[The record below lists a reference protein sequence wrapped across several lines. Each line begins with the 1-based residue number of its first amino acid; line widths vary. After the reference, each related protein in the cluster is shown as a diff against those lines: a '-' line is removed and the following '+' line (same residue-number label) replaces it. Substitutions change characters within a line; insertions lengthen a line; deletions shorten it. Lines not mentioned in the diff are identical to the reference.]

1 MSSESSGP
9 PPPGELRV
17 DLPAGVQARLD
28 KDQLVLKGPHGEVHR
43 SIPLGALRVT
53 TEGPAITFTLLVPS
67 DRKRARALLN
77 TWERHVGNMAQG
89 VTHGF
94 EARMKVVA
102 AHFPMKVSVK
112 DRSVVIENFLGEK
125 YPRTASILPGVEAKV
140 DGEFVLLTGADIERV
155 GQSAANIER
164 TTKIRDYDPRVF
176 QDGIYIVDKARPRA
190 AEGA

>member
-1 MSSESSGP
+1 MSSEGSGAP
-9 PPPGELRV
+9 APGTVRV
-17 DLPAGVQARLD
+17 DLPAGVTARLD
-28 KDQLVLKGPHGEVHR
+28 KDQLFVKGPHGEVHR
-43 SIPLGALRVT
+43 PVPLGALTVT
-53 TEGPAITFTLLVPS
+53 TEGATVTLTLLVS
-67 DRKRARALLN
+67 SERKKARSLIN
-77 TWERHVGNMAQG
+77 TWERHVANMAAG

-102 AHFPMKVSVK
+102 AHFPMKVAVK
-112 DRSVVIENFLGEK
+112 DHSVVIENFLGEK

-140 DGEFVLLTGADIERV
+140 DGEFVVLTGPDIERV

-176 QDGIYIVDKARPRA
+176 QDGIYIVEKARPRA